1 MSQEILNQYVQ
12 SMKAGQKY
20 VKAAQGRGENP
31 YPLVLDTLLENVKIV
46 RQEKL
51 GLLDI
56 PTELIVGTKT
66 VGRVN
71 ALAGNFM
78 PLLAENTEFASK
90 WMLLC
95 EAHLE
100 EGIRDP
106 VQCYEYLGKFYI
118 EEGNKRVSVL
128 RSFDAPSVP
137 GSVVRLVPEKTE
149 EPAVLMYYEFL
160 DFYALSGLYGLEF
173 KKPGSYRRLQAA
185 LGLEADAVWTTEER
199 RSFSAGY
206 AHFRAALETRRL
218 VGATPAEAL
227 LSFLEIHSFREL
239 KEMTSAQLTKALEAL
254 WPDVSA
260 QAGSEPIKLT
270 TEPDAKEKSLV
281 SRILSAAVPDH
292 IHAAFIYG
300 FSPEESEWTRAHE
313 HGRLCLEEK
322 LGSAVETSVWF
333 SGDEDPFSAMEKAV
347 DSGAKLIFAT
357 LPSMIEDCRRI
368 AAAHKGVKVLNCAIS
383 QPYTGVRMYYA
394 RSYECKFITGAIA
407 GAMATED
414 EIGYIADYPIFGTPA
429 GINAFALGARLTNPR
444 ARIRLRW
451 SCLDDDPLGKLLQ
464 DGVRVISNRDAA
476 YPSMAHGDKD
486 WGLFRIREDGQLQTL
501 AVPCLDWGEFYVRLV
516 RSIFNGGWNDEP
528 SDRSINYYWG
538 LDSGVLDLQFPPE
551 LPDGVCRLARLLRG
565 ALAEGS
571 LQPFSDQIL
580 DQDGVLRCG
589 EGQSLRAEEIVAMD
603 WLCENVDGAI
613 PPFEALQP
621 RSRELV
627 RLLGVYRDL
636 IAPQK
641 VERQL

>member
-12 SMKAGQKY
+12 SMKAGQKH

-78 PLLAENTEFASK
+78 PLLAENTEFACK

-149 EPAVLMYYEFL
+149 EPAVLMYYEFM

-173 KKPGSYRRLQAA
+173 RKPGSYRRLQAA
-185 LGLEADAVWTTEER
+185 LGMEADAVWTTEER

-270 TEPDAKEKSLV
+270 TEPDEKEKSIV
-281 SRILSAAVPDH
+281 SRILSAAHPDH

-300 FSPEESEWTRAHE
+300 FTPEESVWTRAHE
-313 HGRLCLEEK
+313 QGRLCLEEK
-322 LGSAVETSVWF
+322 LGDAVETSVWF
-333 SGDEDPFSAMEKAV
+333 GGDGDAFSAMERAIAA
-347 DSGAKLIFAT
+347 GAKLIFAT
-357 LPSMIEDCRRI
+357 LPGMIEDCRRI

-394 RSYECKFITGAIA
+394 RFYEGKFITGAIA
-407 GAMATED
+407 GAMAED
-414 EIGYIADYPIFGTPA
+414 DRIGYIADYPIIGTPA

-451 SCLDDDPLGKLLQ
+451 SCVEGDALEELRSEGI
-464 DGVRVISNRDAA
+464 RVISNQDASD
-476 YPSMAHGDKD
+476 PRREHWDRD
-486 WGLFRIREDGQLQTL
+486 WGAFRILEDGQLQTL
-501 AVPCLDWGEFYVRLV
+501 AVPFLDWSEFYVKLV
-516 RSIFNGGWNDEP
+516 RSIFNGGWDDEP
-528 SDRSINYYWG
+528 SGRSINYDWG
-538 LDSGVLDLQFPPE
+538 LGSGVLDIRFSPE
-551 LPDGVCRLARLLRG
+551 LPDGVRSLAQILRDG
-565 ALAEGS
+565 LAAGNV
-571 LQPFSDQIL
+571 QPFRTQIL
-580 DQDGVLRCG
+580 DQTGVLRCQS
-589 EGQSLRAEEIVAMD
+589 GQSLSAEEILSMD
-603 WLCENVDGAI
+603 WLCDNVDGAI
-613 PPFEALQP
+613 PPFESLLP
-621 RSRELV
+621 RSQNLV
-627 RLLGVYRDL
+627 RQLGIYRDS

-641 VERQL
+641 MERQL